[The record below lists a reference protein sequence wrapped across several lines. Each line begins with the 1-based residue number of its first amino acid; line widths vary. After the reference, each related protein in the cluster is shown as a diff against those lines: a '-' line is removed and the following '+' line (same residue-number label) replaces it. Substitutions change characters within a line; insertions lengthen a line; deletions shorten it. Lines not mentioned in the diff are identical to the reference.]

1 MKKFFAFVLA
11 FALMTGCG
19 VRETADSDI
28 SAPGAAD
35 DITAAEQPA
44 ADQTP
49 QTPEEPELENITLRF
64 TAVGDNLIHNT
75 LSIDSRIDGGYDFSH
90 IYAGVADRIEG
101 SDIAFINQEVPLDGT
116 EGAYPTLSAPRE
128 VAAAIHDI
136 GFNVASLA
144 NNHMADKGTGG
155 LISTVEA
162 LKNAGFEGIVGG
174 YADKETAAQPVI
186 IEKNGVRFGFLA
198 YTYGLN
204 SGLGGGN
211 DWMIDRIGREK
222 IQADVEAIR
231 PLCDFLAV
239 SMHWG
244 TEYQKTASDPQREYA
259 ELLASLDV
267 DLIIGTHS
275 HVLQPAEWID
285 RDGKEQTLCVYSL
298 GNFVSGQREED
309 RLLGGIL
316 ELELEFTAD
325 GQFVGYKSAD
335 IEGVVTHYNYGNKGF
350 ALYMLDDYTEELA
363 AAHGLHKYDLP
374 ITLGYFTDRMTGIRE
389 SIKR

>member
-11 FALMTGCG
+11 FVLMTGCA
-19 VRETADSDI
+19 VRETADSDT
-28 SAPGAAD
+28 AVPNAAG
-35 DITAAEQPA
+35 DITAGEQQTE
-44 ADQTP
+44 DQTP
-49 QTPEEPELENITLRF
+49 QLPEEPKPENITLRF

-90 IYAGVADRIEG
+90 IYAGVADR
-101 SDIAFINQEVPLDGT
+101 
-116 EGAYPTLSAPRE
+116 
-128 VAAAIHDI
+128 
-136 GFNVASLA
+136 
-144 NNHMADKGTGG
+144 MADKGTGG

-267 DLIIGTHS
+267 DLIIGTHP